1 MDEVTEVLEEVQEDA
16 QEEVQQEIVETPA
29 EDVLSVA
36 SVAQITGVD
45 FPSWVGS
52 LLDYPLRRPYSY
64 VMPSE
69 VVQIAKD
76 CVAGYSGEYFLF
88 QYDADEWVLVLPDSL
103 TVGES
108 VLDCDG
114 FSAYDIQYVQN
125 SATVQNDISG
135 NLVGFEEGAA
145 AEHFSG
151 SYEVTEARPSF
162 YRLYYDEFEESELHV
177 STSEHA
183 IIYASVKGY
192 ASLHDASAHYDFA
205 SVLLLSGMI
214 VFYFINSI
222 FKKVK

>member
-1 MDEVTEVLEEVQEDA
+1 MDENVDILEDVQEEIVQEAVETVEENVVQDILSFVSGSQIVDVQFPA
-16 QEEVQQEIVETPA
+16 LIISQEEY
-29 EDVLSVA
+29 VL
-36 SVAQITGVD
+36 Q
-45 FPSWVGS
+45 
-52 LLDYPLRRPYSY
+52 RPYSY
-64 VMPSE
+64 TLPFE

-88 QYDADEWVLVLPDSL
+88 QYDLDEYVLVLSDAL
-103 TVGES
+103 TVGAS
-108 VLDCDG
+108 AFDCDG
-114 FSAYDIQYVQN
+114 FSVYVIQYVQN

-151 SYEVTEARPSF
+151 SYEVTEARSSF
-162 YRLYYDEFEESELHV
+162 YRLFYDEFEEKELHV
-177 STSEHA
+177 STAEHA

-205 SVLLLSGMI
+205 TVLLLSGMI
-214 VFYFINSI
+214 VFYFMNSI